1 MYDLKLEISKVSR
14 NFKCLD
20 AYRFK
25 FRIESQLFFNNQK
38 KKTCV
43 ENNLPFI
50 DFDNFVIRYREK
62 DFQFTKKKNN
72 YIKNIFYIFLNI
84 FKIL

>member
-1 MYDLKLEISKVSR
+1 MHTDS
-14 NFKCLD
+14 NFELNLNYSSITK
-20 AYRFK
+20 
-25 FRIESQLFFNNQK
+25 K